1 MPVYKLISKI
11 KIKEKK
17 KKKPK
22 NPALHNTSP
31 DFQGKKKKCQMNRH
45 VCKLSN

>member
-11 KIKEKK
+11 KIKEKKK

-31 DFQGKKKKCQMNRH
+31 DFQGKKKISSEQTCM
-45 VCKLSN
+45 